1 MKRKTVSVAVLS
13 LVLALMVAG
22 GAGAQ
27 GAGTTIAGGI
37 NAPQGEIVAPDGSVW
52 VNESGTGGDK
62 ENTIVNP
69 ETGEVEAAT
78 YGETARVVQ
87 VATDGSQTVAASL
100 TSLLVGQEP
109 LGGARLALVGDSLYV
124 TNGGW
129 IGAAS
134 EEALPNTASVLKIE
148 DGTATEVAQTWP
160 IEKEQN
166 PDGHILESHPYGLT
180 PGPDGKLW
188 VADAGANTILTVDP
202 GSGEVSLVAV
212 LEGIA
217 SPLPNPAR
225 GDAQESDPVP
235 TAVAFGQ
242 DGSIYVSYLPGFPF
256 LPGSA
261 KVVKLSSD
269 GQANDYATGLTM
281 VTDLRAGP
289 DGNLYAVSLGQF
301 TEQGPV
307 PNSGAIVRVQEGT
320 ASETVLSGLPF
331 PTSIDFTPEGD
342 AYVTTNGVG
351 APGSGE
357 LVLYK
362 GVTSMA
368 GGAVSGSTAPESV
381 PETGGMP
388 LNGAWII
395 MTAGA
400 GLVAVGLFL
409 RQRSS
414 ARQGSSR

>member
-1 MKRKTVSVAVLS
+1 
-13 LVLALMVAG
+13 MVAG
-22 GAGAQ
+22 VAGAQ
-27 GAGTTIAGGI
+27 GAGTTIASGF
-37 NAPQGEIVAPDGSVW
+37 NAPQGVLVAPDGSIW
-52 VNESGTGGDK
+52 VIDSGLGGDQ
-62 ENTIVNP
+62 EIPFVNP

-87 VATDGSQTVAASL
+87 VAADGGQTVAASL
-100 TSLLVGQEP
+100 TSLLVGQEAV
-109 LGGARLALVGDSLYV
+109 GGARLALMDDTLYV

-129 IGAAS
+129 VGAAS
-134 EEALPNTASVLKIE
+134 EEALPNTAAVLKIE
-148 DGTATEVAQTWP
+148 DGTAIEIAQTWP
-160 IEKEQN
+160 LEKEQN

-188 VADAGANTILTVDP
+188 VADAGANTILGVDP
-202 GSGEVSLVAV
+202 DSGEVSLVAV
-212 LEGIA
+212 LEGIP

-261 KVVKLSSD
+261 KVAKLSAD
-269 GQANDYATGLTM
+269 GQAEDFATGLTM

-307 PNSGAIVRVQEGT
+307 PNTGAILRVKEGD
-320 ASETVLSGLPF
+320 ASETLLTGLSF
-331 PTSIDFTPEGD
+331 PTSVDFTPEGD

-357 LVLYK
+357 LVLFK

-368 GGAVSGSTAPESV
+368 GGAASGGMAPESV
-381 PETGGMP
+381 PETGGVP
-388 LNGAWII
+388 FNGAWLI
-395 MTAGA
+395 MAAG
-400 GLVAVGLFL
+400 VALAAAGLFL

-414 ARQGSSR
+414 AHQRSNR

>member
-27 GAGTTIAGGI
+27 GAGTTIAGGL
-37 NAPQGEIVAPDGSVW
+37 NAPQGVIVAPDGSVW
-52 VNESGTGGDK
+52 VIDSGTGGDQ
-62 ENTIVNP
+62 EIPFVNP

-212 LEGIA
+212 LEGVP

-409 RQRSS
+409 RQRSR